1 MVIMTLDPHVSEL
14 ARRRGRTMRLPLLV
28 LSSLAVA
35 LQAPPARAQTVTVKL
50 ATLAPDGSTWH
61 EALKD
66 LGARWAER
74 SGGRVQLKVYA
85 GGVAGDET
93 AVTSKMRIG
102 QFGAALITSHGLTS
116 ITTYIRAFGLPRMI
130 RSYEELDYAIEKLRP
145 ALDRRLAEKGFV
157 ELGFAEAG
165 MVRFF
170 VSEPTASLER
180 IQKMKLFTWA
190 GDADTTELWNRAG
203 FRTVPLPA
211 TEIMTG
217 LQTGLISAFPTAP
230 AIALASQWY
239 SFVRGLVD
247 MEIAPLVGA
256 LVMTK
261 REWERIPAELRPAL
275 REEAERTVAK
285 MRVENRRL
293 EREAIAAMKKR
304 GLQVVTPGEAE
315 LRQWNAKA
323 DEVNR
328 SVRGGYI
335 PAEAYDDI
343 VAALAAR
350 RRSAK

>member
-1 MVIMTLDPHVSEL
+1 
-14 ARRRGRTMRLPLLV
+14 MRPVLLV

-35 LQAPPARAQTVTVKL
+35 VPALPAQAQTVTIKL
-50 ATLAPDGSTWH
+50 ATLAPDGSSWH

-66 LGARWAER
+66 MGARWAER
-74 SGGRVQLKVYA
+74 SGGRVQLKIYA

-93 AVTSKMRIG
+93 SVTSKMRIG

-116 ITTYIRAFGLPRMI
+116 ITTYVRAWGLPRMI
-130 RSYEELDYAIEKLRP
+130 RSYEELDYSIEKLRP
-145 ALDRRLAEKGFV
+145 ALERRLEEKGFV
-157 ELGFAEAG
+157 AIGFAEAG

-190 GDADTTELWNRAG
+190 GDADTNELWNKAG
-203 FRTVPLPA
+203 FHTVPLPA

-217 LQTGLISAFPTAP
+217 LQTGLISAYPTAP

-239 SFVRGLVD
+239 SFTKALVD

-256 LVMTK
+256 LVLTK

-275 REEAERTVAK
+275 REEAERTVAA

-293 EREAIAAMKKR
+293 EREAIEAMRKR
-304 GLQVVTPGEAE
+304 GVAIVKPSAAE
-315 LRQWNAKA
+315 LAQWNAKA
-323 DEVNR
+323 DGVNR
-328 SVRGGYI
+328 AVRGAYI
-335 PAEAYDDI
+335 PADAYDDI
-343 VAALAAR
+343 TGALAAFR
-350 RRSAK
+350 RQAK